1 MTRET
6 RNVESMLVVRG
17 LLDRADKH
25 VSSALNASNGFNVS
39 AHLQDAKN
47 ILRAAVDRLN
57 RIYNMPHP
65 WDLTLYH
72 FTMTSDRAP
81 KANGNITTSITFR
94 DDTDYAGVPYYSG
107 IHNE

>member
-1 MTRET
+1 MPQNYTPLDKLLGHLMMASDAFTCARGT
-6 RNVESMLVVRG
+6 SNPWRYDSLHAKGVEYLLAAVRLVV
-17 LLDRADKH
+17 H
-25 VSSALNASNGFNVS
+25 P
-39 AHLQDAKN
+39 
-47 ILRAAVDRLN
+47 
-57 RIYNMPHP
+57 MPHP

-72 FTMTSDRAP
+72 FTMTSDKAP